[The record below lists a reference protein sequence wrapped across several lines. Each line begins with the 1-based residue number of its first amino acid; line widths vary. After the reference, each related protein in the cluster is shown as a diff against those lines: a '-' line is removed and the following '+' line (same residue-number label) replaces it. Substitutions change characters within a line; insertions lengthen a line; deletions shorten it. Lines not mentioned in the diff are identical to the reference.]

1 MNKDERDEKA
11 PLPAQQSGGESEP
24 LPAEQSGAD
33 GAPPAAQRRAKR
45 RAGKCFWR
53 SAPCLRRR

>member
-11 PLPAQQSGGESEP
+11 PLPAQQSGGESDP

-33 GAPPAAQRRAKR
+33 GAPAG